1 MHLPSR
7 VRRGGSPAGNRLTHV
22 SVAPNSSS
30 ISPIAENGV
39 LLHIGVHKTGTT
51 AIQAALADA
60 RGELAAHNVRYPGKL
75 QAQHRAALA
84 LLGRPWGWNNRGG
97 GVMDREHF
105 DRLAK
110 RTAKA
115 PGRIVI
121 SSEFFCEASSE
132 QAQEAVNALGNS
144 GARPVQVVVTLRN
157 LGKLLPS
164 SWQQYLKYGMT
175 TSYDAWLTDVLATP
189 GSSKMTPTFWKRHDH
204 GDVITRWAQAVG
216 PQNLTVMVLEDVP
229 RNYMFETF
237 AQFLGVPPE
246 IFNSRMELTSNRSMT
261 AAEAEVLVRL
271 NKKVKKT
278 MQWTD
283 YVTLV
288 RRGVALGMVEGRE
301 PDPHEPRLHTPDW
314 ALDAAQQVGIAS
326 VNTIRESGVVVL
338 GNLDSLTTKIDSTSA
353 PAQIDQL
360 PIDAAVT
367 AIESVINASREDPSS
382 RALAGRLYRQT
393 RKDGIS
399 SLFRKDSE

>member
-1 MHLPSR
+1 
-7 VRRGGSPAGNRLTHV
+7 V
-22 SVAPNSSS
+22 SVSS
-30 ISPIAENGV
+30 IPTKAIAANGV
-39 LLHIGVHKTGTT
+39 LLHVGVHKTGTT

-60 RGELAAHNVRYPGKL
+60 REDLATQNVRYPGKL

-105 DRLAK
+105 DRLVK
-110 RTAKA
+110 RTTTA
-115 PGRIVI
+115 PGRVVI
-121 SSEFFCEASSE
+121 SSEFFCEASAE
-132 QAQEAVNALGNS
+132 QAQEAVTALS
-144 GARPVQVVVTLRN
+144 EAGARPVHVVVTLRN

-164 SWQQYLKYGMT
+164 SWQQYLKYGLT
-175 TSYDAWLTDVLATP
+175 TSYDAWLTDVLAAP

-204 GDVITRWAQAVG
+204 GDVITRWAKAVG
-216 PQNLTVMVLEDVP
+216 PENLTVMVLEDVP
-229 RNYMFETF
+229 REYMFDTF
-237 AQFLGVPPE
+237 AQFLDVPSE
-246 IFNSRMELTSNRSMT
+246 ILTSRMELTSNRSMT

-271 NKKVKKT
+271 NRKVKKT

-301 PDPHEPRLHTPDW
+301 PDPSEPKLHTPDW
-314 ALDAAQQVGIAS
+314 ALDAAHRVGMAS
-326 VNTIRESGVVVL
+326 VNTIRESGVQVL
-338 GNLDSLTTKIDSTSA
+338 GNLDALTIRIEST
-353 PAQIDQL
+353 PNPEEVDQL

-367 AIESVINASREDPSS
+367 AIESVINASREDPTS

-393 RKDGIS
+393 KKDGIR
-399 SLFRKDSE
+399 SLFRKESE